1 MFTHSFWVPVLALTC
16 AVLWGWAFPL
26 LKLGFAEFGITAE
39 MTASKMVYAGL
50 RFTFAGLL
58 ILLVAAVLRKDFRVK
73 IAGQAG
79 NDAPSCPAP
88 TGHLYPTEFRKHS
101 ASTVVKNVVL
111 AVVFPRKLLFFRK
124 K

>member
-1 MFTHSFWVPVLALTC
+1 MSENKNIFTHRVWVPLLSLTC

-58 ILLVAAVLRKDFRVK
+58 ILIIAAILRKDFRLRRVY
-73 IAGQAG
+73 AGKGQLESG
-79 NDAPSCPAP
+79 
-88 TGHLYPTEFRKHS
+88 LYI
-101 ASTVVKNVVL
+101 L
-111 AVVFPRKLLFFRK
+111 AFALMNTTLQYAFF
-124 K
+124 

>member
-79 NDAPSCPAP
+79 NDAPSATSSPSAPSCPVP
-88 TGHLYPTEFRKHS
+88 TGLLKPWLYI
-101 ASTVVKNVVL
+101 L
-111 AVVFPRKLLFFRK
+111 AVSYTHLTLPTICSV
-124 K
+124 